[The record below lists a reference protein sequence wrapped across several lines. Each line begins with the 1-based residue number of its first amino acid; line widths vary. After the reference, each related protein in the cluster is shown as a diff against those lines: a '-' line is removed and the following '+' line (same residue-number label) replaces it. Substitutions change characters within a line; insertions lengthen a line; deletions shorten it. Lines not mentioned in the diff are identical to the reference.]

1 MATSIHE
8 TVSGIIAAFEKE
20 EIPEAIAYS
29 MFPIA
34 DIPSSKWSLLNR
46 TIMFLSGTQDAR
58 GYRQWQ
64 QVGRHVKKGSRAF
77 YILVPKISKT
87 VDNKTGEEETI
98 LRGFVC
104 RPVFR
109 VEDTEGDPLEY
120 EQIKLPDFP
129 LIERAKEWS
138 IAVKTIPGNYRYWG
152 CYSLTRKEISL
163 TTDEEA
169 VFFHELAHAAHDRVK
184 GGLLAG
190 QDPLQEIVAELSAA
204 ALCRMVGKK
213 ATERLGNHYRY
224 IKRYAEEIGMTP
236 HGACLK
242 VMSET
247 EKVLNLI
254 IEPVSNRNENAVE
267 YLDRICKRNCGC
279 PLFSRGWV

>member
-87 VDNKTGEEETI
+87 VDNKTGED
-98 LRGFVC
+98 RGPIRDFL
-104 RPVFR
+104 
-109 VEDTEGDPLEY
+109 DP
-120 EQIKLPDFP
+120 
-129 LIERAKEWS
+129 
-138 IAVKTIPGNYRYWG
+138 
-152 CYSLTRKEISL
+152 
-163 TTDEEA
+163 
-169 VFFHELAHAAHDRVK
+169 
-184 GGLLAG
+184 
-190 QDPLQEIVAELSAA
+190 
-204 ALCRMVGKK
+204 
-213 ATERLGNHYRY
+213 
-224 IKRYAEEIGMTP
+224 
-236 HGACLK
+236 
-242 VMSET
+242 
-247 EKVLNLI
+247 
-254 IEPVSNRNENAVE
+254 
-267 YLDRICKRNCGC
+267 RI
-279 PLFSRGWV
+279 